1 MKIKKYLFV
10 ALGSL
15 CVVLGAIGVFV
26 PGLPTTPFLLLA
38 SWLFYRSSNRLRDKL
53 LSSRL
58 GKYVRE
64 YERNKGLTMAGKISA
79 IAMMTVMSSVSIIF
93 FIHVIW
99 VKILV
104 GLFALSGF
112 FCVVFIVPTV
122 KERHFD
128 DDEIT
133 SQSDDN
139 KKF

>member
-112 FCVVFIVPTV
+112 FCVGFIVPTV
-122 KERHFD
+122 KERHF